1 MDLKQSHGIHQQIV
15 RIMIL
20 CLLILP
26 IIFLLTHQNFYT
38 TNAKGTDPNCPVTP
52 DDDELGVGGGGGG
65 GTPWRRLGSFY
76 DPGTKTWHCS
86 GGGDA
91 TSCGG
96 SKDKPGGVK
105 QPTNPTP
112 TDDPKFKGIIDAYAF
127 YSSDIQ
133 AIKTCNDLEDCRTTG
148 HHNCGGQYFLGTNF
162 FYGGIGPYTQTDDT
176 GISVTAKAP
185 HTYFATV
192 TNVNTLYSP
201 YIYCHNHTGVTSWTT
216 GQFLDL
222 KAYDTITFLVGFL
235 TPPLPWVQVMG
246 EGNTYANKLYSKM
259 PLQINNDL
267 LFDKTVAELSDQ
279 EYLLGTENISTKNWN
294 TNNGMMAKDWY
305 AFYTARL
312 AQATQI
318 PYQDGGS
325 KPIWTGDSTYTVYTT
340 NWVIMFIIVIFPPR
354 IGMKCGF

>member
-1 MDLKQSHGIHQQIV
+1 
-15 RIMIL
+15 
-20 CLLILP
+20 
-26 IIFLLTHQNFYT
+26 
-38 TNAKGTDPNCPVTP
+38 
-52 DDDELGVGGGGGG
+52 
-65 GTPWRRLGSFY
+65 
-76 DPGTKTWHCS
+76 
-86 GGGDA
+86 
-91 TSCGG
+91 
-96 SKDKPGGVK
+96 
-105 QPTNPTP
+105 
-112 TDDPKFKGIIDAYAF
+112 
-127 YSSDIQ
+127 
-133 AIKTCNDLEDCRTTG
+133 
-148 HHNCGGQYFLGTNF
+148 
-162 FYGGIGPYTQTDDT
+162 
-176 GISVTAKAP
+176 
-185 HTYFATV
+185 
-192 TNVNTLYSP
+192 
-201 YIYCHNHTGVTSWTT
+201 
-216 GQFLDL
+216 
-222 KAYDTITFLVGFL
+222 
-235 TPPLPWVQVMG
+235 MG